1 MRALF
6 GAVSLL
12 IVLAI
17 VGLIAVRQL
26 KAVGHVASLPAS
38 AAIGVNTATLPQ
50 MSGSGSVRDQSRE
63 LQKQVTDDVAK
74 ALKQGATRTEDADK
88 P

>member
-1 MRALF
+1 MRSLF

-17 VGLIAVRQL
+17 VGMVAVKQL
-26 KAVGHVASLPAS
+26 RAVGKTGGAAATAQSGAPA
-38 AAIGVNTATLPQ
+38 VPQ

-63 LQKQVTDDVAK
+63 LQNKVVDDVAK
-74 ALKQGATRTEDADK
+74 AMKQGVEARSTDAEK
-88 P
+88 Q